1 MKPGLKNNTAFTALS
16 TAAIVIL
23 LLIVV
28 LSSIAPLSGYE
39 PGQGGF
45 GDIST
50 WISFA
55 AIIVFWGIPFI
66 SARNGSPGAKKFLT
80 IVMIIST
87 ILMVLMIIF
96 AFTQLTVY
104 NPKGLLFG
112 LILLAILYVIIAIAW
127 FGSANQVEPDLPL
140 QNDFTASKPPYQTHQ
155 ISTIIE
161 DHPVTEG
168 SFREIKDDRPNFGA

>member
-1 MKPGLKNNTAFTALS
+1 MKPGIKNNTAFTTLS
-16 TAAIVIL
+16 VAAIVIL

-50 WISFA
+50 WVSFA
-55 AIIVFWGIPFI
+55 AIIVFWGIPFL
-66 SARNGSPGAKKFLT
+66 SARNGSLGARKFLT

-112 LILLAILYVIIAIAW
+112 LILLAILYVIVAIAW
-127 FGSANQVEPDLPL
+127 FGSANRVEPDLPL
-140 QNDFTASKPPYQTHQ
+140 QSDFNPPKPPYVTHQ
-155 ISTIIE
+155 ISTII
-161 DHPVTEG
+161 DDQPVTEG
-168 SFREIKDDRPNFGA
+168 TYKEVKDDHPNFGA